1 MAMAM
6 FNCLDAGRQ
15 AVGCCFRAVAGH
27 PTAWAGRGYRWPAG
41 PKGLAVRED
50 VGVTIMTMRIFT
62 VDCFAERPFAGN
74 PNAVCLVESA
84 WPDDDWLQ
92 RVAGEL
98 NLPATAFVD
107 RGRPHPT
114 LRWFSP
120 RNELAL
126 CGSGTLAAAHVLWE
140 SGEWA
145 DLGAFN
151 TCAGALRARQE
162 SDRRI
167 TMDFPVDDPRPVPA
181 VPTLTRALGANPVAV
196 LRGRL
201 DLLVELDSA
210 QTVRGLTPQLTALA
224 RLDVRGVIVTA
235 AGGTDSDFVS
245 RFFAPAAGIDEDPVT
260 ASAHCSLAPYW
271 SKKLGKNALTG
282 LQVSARGGR
291 VEAHVRGDR
300 VSISGRAVTVAQGE
314 LLVSPPG

>member
-1 MAMAM
+1 M
-6 FNCLDAGRQ
+6 
-15 AVGCCFRAVAGH
+15 
-27 PTAWAGRGYRWPAG
+27 
-41 PKGLAVRED
+41 
-50 VGVTIMTMRIFT
+50 
-62 VDCFAERPFAGN
+62 
-74 PNAVCLVESA
+74 
-84 WPDDDWLQ
+84 
-92 RVAGEL
+92 
-98 NLPATAFVD
+98 
-107 RGRPHPT
+107 
-114 LRWFSP
+114 
-120 RNELAL
+120 
-126 CGSGTLAAAHVLWE
+126 
-140 SGEWA
+140 
-145 DLGAFN
+145 
-151 TCAGALRARQE
+151 
-162 SDRRI
+162 
-167 TMDFPVDDPRPVPA
+167 
-181 VPTLTRALGANPVAV
+181 
-196 LRGRL
+196 RGRL

-271 SKKLGKNALTG
+271 SRKLGKNALRG